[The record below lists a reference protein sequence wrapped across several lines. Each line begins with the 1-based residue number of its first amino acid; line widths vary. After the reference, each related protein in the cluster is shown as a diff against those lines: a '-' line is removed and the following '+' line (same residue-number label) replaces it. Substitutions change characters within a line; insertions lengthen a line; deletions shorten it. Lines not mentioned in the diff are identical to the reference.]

1 MSASVTQFIDSKKK
15 TLWNQVCSSS
25 IEREA
30 LLLYCEEMNQS
41 WIQTALNVN
50 FHALLFRRNILIT
63 FRPNVTTILRLCTN
77 IRTHS
82 DKKA

>member
-15 TLWNQVCSSS
+15 TKWNQVCSGS

-30 LLLYCEEMNQS
+30 LLLWRNESVVN
-41 WIQTALNVN
+41 TALNTN